1 MKFLQRFQKSILF
14 LLKVVVFAS
23 LFLTFFLVFREQYP
37 WVFEPSRTSGVT
49 MLSFAVLIFLFSR
62 VYGGYAIGVQ
72 KSKSI
77 IYSLVT
83 AVFLTDFI
91 THVQLCIMLAN
102 LNGERFVYASPW
114 LLFAVFAIQCS
125 LIIVLTYFGNFLY
138 FRINKPAKCCVIT
151 AENYDPTDLIRKIGR
166 YKKQYEIISVVK
178 DTDRNVYDAIAA
190 CETVFFHE
198 VPIESR
204 TLLIEYCYEQSKNIY
219 YTLEMCDIVALS
231 AKRTVLDDKSLMS
244 FYVKELTL
252 EQRFVKR
259 TMDIGVSLV
268 ALILASTFMLILAA
282 AIKLDDGGKVF
293 FKQKRATKN
302 GKVFEVYK
310 FRTMREENQV
320 NKSVTANDD
329 RITKVGAI
337 LRKFRLDELPQVFNI
352 LNGDMSIVGPRPEM
366 LENIDKYTEEL
377 PEFRYRLRAKAGLTG
392 LAQIAGKYNTS
403 PKDKLIL
410 DLTYIEK
417 YSLLSDISLMFR
429 TILVLFKSEE
439 STEAFVP
446 GESPDKSDGD

>member
-1 MKFLQRFQKSILF
+1 
-14 LLKVVVFAS
+14 
-23 LFLTFFLVFREQYP
+23 
-37 WVFEPSRTSGVT
+37 
-49 MLSFAVLIFLFSR
+49 MLSFSVLIFLFTR

-72 KSKSI
+72 KSKAI

-102 LNGERFVYASPW
+102 INGEKFVYASPW
-114 LLFAVFAIQCS
+114 LLFAVFSLQCA
-125 LIIVLTYFGNFLY
+125 LIIIFTYFGNFLY
-138 FRINKPAKCCVIT
+138 FKINKPAKCCVIT
-151 AENYDPTDLIRKIGR
+151 AENYDPADLIKKIER
-166 YKKQYEIISVVK
+166 YKKQYNITCVVK

-190 CETVFFHE
+190 NDTIFFHE

-204 TLLIEYCYEQSKNIY
+204 TLLIEYCYEQNKNIY

-244 FYVKELTL
+244 FYVKELTF
-252 EQRFVKR
+252 EQRLVKR
-259 TMDIGVSLV
+259 TMDVFISLI
-268 ALILASTFMLILAA
+268 ALIVSGPVMAA
-282 AIKLDDGGKVF
+282 IAIAIKLDDGGKVF
-293 FKQKRATKN
+293 FRQKRATKG
-302 GKVFEVYK
+302 GKIFEVYK
-310 FRTMREENQV
+310 FRTMREDNQV
-320 NKSVTANDD
+320 NKSVTKDDD
-329 RITKVGAI
+329 RITKIGAV
-337 LRKFRLDELPQVFNI
+337 LRKFRLDEIPQVFNI

-366 LENIDKYTEEL
+366 IENIDKYTEEL

-429 TILVLFKSEE
+429 TIMVLFKSEE
-439 STEAFVP
+439 STEAFVAP
-446 GESPDKSDGD
+446 SDKDADSDKENPEES